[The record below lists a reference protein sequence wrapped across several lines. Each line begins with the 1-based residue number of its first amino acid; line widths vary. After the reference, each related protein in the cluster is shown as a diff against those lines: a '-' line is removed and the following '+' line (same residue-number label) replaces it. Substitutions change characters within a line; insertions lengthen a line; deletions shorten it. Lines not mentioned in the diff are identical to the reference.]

1 MGAKLV
7 FALFGSAERGDLSP
21 VVSVDPPDVASPP
34 RSSAPDAGCGMPATC
49 RAPRATPDPPRPLL
63 EPVRARRDL
72 TFHVAFS
79 VSSDHLMPL
88 MPLPNETTVSDD
100 APTAAS
106 HDTGDAAL
114 ADADTAAVVV
124 DDVVAP
130 EDVVAAAVVAPD
142 RADAPVS
149 EITERFLKVVLA
161 HVPLARIEEL
171 HLFSPLR
178 QGGVETGIAVI
189 AARVPVMAFELSPA
203 PELPFDDEAVATDE
217 AVGDVAAA
225 LAVDADIEADVE
237 ADVDVVVD
245 ADFDVVVDAVVDA
258 VVDVA
263 IDADVDVGVDA
274 DVDVLVDADVDV
286 VIDADVAADVADEG
300 LIETAPLPR
309 IRHTVYTARY
319 RLVQKG
325 PERGKWEADVVA
337 EADAPLV
344 TVDLVVRGVQRRAGE
359 ESEIVRY
366 SAPQLARAL
375 RVPYPAV

>member
-34 RSSAPDAGCGMPATC
+34 RSSAPAAGCGMPATC

-72 TFHVAFS
+72 TVHVAFS